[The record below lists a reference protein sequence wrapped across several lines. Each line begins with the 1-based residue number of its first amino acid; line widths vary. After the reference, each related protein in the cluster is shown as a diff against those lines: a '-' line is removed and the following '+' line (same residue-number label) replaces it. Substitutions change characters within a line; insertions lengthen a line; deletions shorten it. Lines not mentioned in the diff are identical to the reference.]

1 MNSSATESKGIW
13 DWEVVKLAVGL
24 PILLYAAF
32 FFFIGFNE
40 AGTRAAIAW
49 SAKISFVLFCLA
61 FAASAAHLRIR
72 NFLSFWWLMNRKYL
86 GISFAINHLLHLA
99 FLVVLQ
105 QVFHPVFDLAASTS
119 LMAGGLAYLFVVLM
133 LLTSF
138 EPFSKQLSQKNWK
151 LLHTIGGYWIW
162 IIFMSTYFKKV
173 KNVGVEFLPFVLI
186 LILILL
192 LRIFKKN
199 K

>member
-1 MNSSATESKGIW
+1 MSDSAQESRGIW
-13 DWEVVKLAVGL
+13 DWDVVKLSVGL

-40 AGTRAAIAW
+40 NGTRAAIAW
-49 SAKISFVLFCLA
+49 SAKISIILFCLA
-61 FAASAAHLRIR
+61 FTASAAHLRIR
-72 NFLSFWWLMNRKYL
+72 NSLSFWWMMNRKYF
-86 GISFAINHLLHLA
+86 GISFAINHLLHLG
-99 FLVVLQ
+99 FLVILQ

-119 LMAGGLAYLFVVLM
+119 LMAGGMAYLFVFLM

-138 EPFSKQLSQKNWK
+138 EAFSKYLSRKNWK

-162 IIFMSTYFKKV
+162 MIFMSTYFKKV
-173 KNVGVEFLPFVLI
+173 KNVGVEFLPFVL
-186 LILILL
+186 LL
-192 LRIFKKN
+192 VIVLLVRIFKK